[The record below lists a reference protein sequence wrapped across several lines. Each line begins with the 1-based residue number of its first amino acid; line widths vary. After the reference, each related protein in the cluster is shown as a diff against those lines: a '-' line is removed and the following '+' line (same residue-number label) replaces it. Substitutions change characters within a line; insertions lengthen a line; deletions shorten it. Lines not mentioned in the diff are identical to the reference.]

1 MTNAPITINNPI
13 DTGKKTIE
21 DIFNQNKKL
30 LNAVTFISK
39 ATISYNSEEYILP
52 NQNKFLLQKWNKTF
66 IVEKEKGKLQVQL
79 LSNFIVTDVREC
91 TLVFNDK
98 SNKKPHKY
106 YVVSLKNDKGAV
118 EKDVEI
124 AYNSKSDVKQFET
137 TVNNLYTGFQVCMSE
152 AEFKTFVCEYVS
164 PKVASKTTIY
174 TNAGKLDDNK
184 LLYENA
190 LATSTGINW
199 ADDDDYIKTGEN
211 SYVKLAEST
220 HYLPKLATSVRTP
233 QVIAN
238 ELISNLLDCWEDNIV
253 LPLITLGHMV
263 MAIYYE
269 DFIKRY
275 GCPTLILYG
284 ETGTGKSTLVTV
296 GLSIFGLAREA
307 LTSGGSTAKSNEYF
321 CSKYNGMNV
330 CIDDVKGETLASS
343 NFTALVKGAYK
354 GVPRTKMLPYGRGI
368 DYINTCSPLAY
379 STNESLPDL
388 KEVVNRMN
396 IIEIFGKIF
405 KADKFKYHEVDKDNN
420 ARLKELSLILP
431 QFLKYSTEDVIKLYE
446 QVFEILKA
454 NVKDT
459 QNRVISNIAYAYTGA
474 LMLLAIADITL
485 EDLQDKVIQYAQ
497 KQIEKYENI
506 KTVVDKV
513 LAEIPTL
520 HLLNVIEKDKHFR
533 ISKENIDGNEILMVK
548 FKKDVIIGAIN
559 KYYCGNKKKQIDE
572 SSFWSYAQNNRR
584 YKGNKT
590 TRFDGK
596 STNAMCFDVTGM
608 EEYIDFGSMPEAISA
623 DEFRSNLNS
632 N

>member
-1 MTNAPITINNPI
+1 M
-13 DTGKKTIE
+13 
-21 DIFNQNKKL
+21 
-30 LNAVTFISK
+30 
-39 ATISYNSEEYILP
+39 
-52 NQNKFLLQKWNKTF
+52 
-66 IVEKEKGKLQVQL
+66 KE
-79 LSNFIVTDVREC
+79 
-91 TLVFNDK
+91 
-98 SNKKPHKY
+98 P
-106 YVVSLKNDKGAV
+106 
-118 EKDVEI
+118 
-124 AYNSKSDVKQFET
+124 
-137 TVNNLYTGFQVCMSE
+137 
-152 AEFKTFVCEYVS
+152 EFKTFVCEYVS

-199 ADDDDYIKTGEN
+199 ADDDGYIKTGEN

-238 ELISNLLDCWEDNIV
+238 ELISNLLNCWEDNIV

-354 GVPRTKMLPYGRGI
+354 GVPRTKMLPYGKGI

-388 KEVVNRMN
+388 KEVINRMN

-405 KADKFKYHEVDKDNN
+405 KADKFKYHEIDKDNN

-474 LMLLAIADITL
+474 LMLLSIANADIADF
-485 EDLQDKVIQYAQ
+485 DKLIVDYAK
-497 KQIEKYENI
+497 KQIDRYESI
-506 KTVVDKV
+506 KTPVDKV
-513 LAEIPTL
+513 LTEIATL
-520 HLLNVIEKDKHFR
+520 TNLGQLQLGTHYKIFDETYEDREETQISFHKDL
-533 ISKENIDGNEILMVK
+533 ILSV
-548 FKKDVIIGAIN
+548 IN
-559 KYYCGNKKKQIDE
+559 KYYAHDKSKRINED
-572 SSFWSYAQNNRR
+572 SFLSYARSHKRFRTDKKSVRYDNN
-584 YKGNKT
+584 
-590 TRFDGK
+590 K
-596 STNAMCFDVTGM
+596 SKVVRSLCFDISGLD
-608 EEYIDFGSMPEAISA
+608 EYVGIAPNGVAAISYG
-623 DEFRSNLNS
+623 EFKDGLERSNS
-632 N
+632 